1 MARESIGPHL
11 APAVHRQV
19 IELGEMLGLARR
31 ERGWTQAE
39 LGDRVGIGRMT
50 VVRMEKGR
58 PEVSVG
64 TYLSAAWLLELP
76 VLSWSDVSGGPGASA
91 MASILAGLRRAAP
104 RRARRDSTT
113 MRDAG

>member
-1 MARESIGPHL
+1 MPRESIGPHL

-19 IELGEMLGLARR
+19 IEFGEMLGVARR

-39 LGDRVGIGRMT
+39 LGNRVGVGRMT
-50 VVRMEKGR
+50 VVRMEKGS

-76 VLSWSDVSGGPGASA
+76 VLSWSEPGGGPGASA
-91 MASILAGLRRAAP
+91 MASILTGLRRAAP
-104 RRARRDSTT
+104 RRPRRGSTT
-113 MRDAG
+113 RRHAD

>member
-1 MARESIGPHL
+1 MPRESIGPHL

-19 IELGEMLGLARR
+19 IELGEMLGVARR

-39 LGDRVGIGRMT
+39 LGNRVGVGRMT
-50 VVRMEKGR
+50 VVRMEKGS

-76 VLSWSDVSGGPGASA
+76 VLSWSEPGGGLGASA
-91 MASILAGLRRAAP
+91 MASILAGLRGVAP
-104 RRARRDSTT
+104 RRPRRGSTTRRDA
-113 MRDAG
+113 D

>member
-1 MARESIGPHL
+1 MPRERIGPHL
-11 APAVHRQV
+11 VSAVHRQV
-19 IELGEMLGLARR
+19 IELGEMLGVARR

-39 LGDRVGIGRMT
+39 LGNRVGVGRMT
-50 VVRMEKGR
+50 VVRMEKGS

-76 VLSWSDVSGGPGASA
+76 VLSWSEPGAGPGASA

-104 RRARRDSTT
+104 RQPRRGSTMRRDA
-113 MRDAG
+113 D